1 MWLEGSLTEEQRGRL
16 SAAASSAATSLRSCG
31 SSSAEVDRSVKQIEK
46 SVQPSETQRA
56 ALEELHQALSS
67 AANDLNAHC
76 STPVPQ
82 SAGTRLDALEARLDA
97 TWSAILFIQAGL
109 YNFDTQ
115 LSADQKNR
123 LMNMTFAA
131 RD

>member
-1 MWLEGSLTEEQRGRL
+1 V
-16 SAAASSAATSLRSCG
+16 RSCG
-31 SSSAEVDRSVKQIEK
+31 SSSAEVDRSVEQIDK
-46 SVQPSETQRA
+46 SVQPSETQRG
-56 ALEELHQALSS
+56 ALDELHQALSR

-82 SAGTRLDALEARLDA
+82 SGVARLDALEARLDA
-97 TWSAILFIQAGL
+97 TWNAILSIQAGL

-123 LMNMTFAA
+123 LMSMTFAVQ
-131 RD
+131 D